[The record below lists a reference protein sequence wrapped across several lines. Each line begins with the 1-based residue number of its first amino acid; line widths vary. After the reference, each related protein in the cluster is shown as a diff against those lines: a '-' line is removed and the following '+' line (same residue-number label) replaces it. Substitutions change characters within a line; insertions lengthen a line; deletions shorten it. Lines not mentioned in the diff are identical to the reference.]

1 MHLFRVR
8 FIFPNTSE
16 LEPFY
21 IMARNEE
28 EAVETAFIINARDIQ
43 DSCEIT
49 VNKIA
54 DASDANPE

>member
-8 FIFPNTSE
+8 IIFPTTAE

-28 EAVETAFIINARDIQ
+28 EAAEIAFIINSRDIQ
-43 DSCEIT
+43 EPCEIT